1 MGQEAGCSTS
11 AKHLCNMKYAILIHE
26 SEAEF
31 AQRNDPTKAG
41 PYWGAYTAYGEALA
55 KAGVMLGGAGLQAPH
70 TSTTLRLK
78 DGKRL
83 VQDGPYADTKEQLG
97 GFYLIDVPDL
107 NAALEWAARCPA
119 ATFGG
124 TVEVRPQLVMPG

>member
-1 MGQEAGCSTS
+1 
-11 AKHLCNMKYAILIHE
+11 MKYAILIHE
-26 SEAEF
+26 SQAEF
-31 AQRNDPTKAG
+31 DQRNDPAKAG

-55 KAGVMLGGAGLQAPH
+55 KAGVMAGGAGLQPPH
-70 TSTTLRLK
+70 TSTTVRLK
-78 DGKRL
+78 DGKRI

-107 NAALEWAARCPA
+107 DAALEWAARCPA

-124 TVEVRPQLVMPG
+124 VVEVRPQIVMPG